1 MGVCE
6 GLAQEKTN
14 DVEVVQAADRG
25 ADGWES
31 QELARCGEGCERGSG
46 PGRVELSGSGVETG
60 CVGDNNN
67 NNTNTNNNN
76 GCGMG
81 EG

>member
-25 ADGWES
+25 ADRWES
-31 QELARCGEGCERGSG
+31 QELARCCLCVGGKGVKGEA
-46 PGRVELSGSGVETG
+46 GRVGWS
-60 CVGDNNN
+60 
-67 NNTNTNNNN
+67 
-76 GCGMG
+76 
-81 EG
+81 